1 MEYNLRFRQYSERA
15 ILIEWPQKIDQKMLQ
30 NILFCKKSIEEH
42 RNEVIVEVISSYNSL
57 LIFYLSTIE
66 NVYDE
71 VLVLKSLC
79 SISFEPSDQKQRL
92 WKIPVCYDPALAP
105 DLLSFSEQK
114 KLSIDDVIDLH
125 TTPLYQV
132 YFLGFLPGFF
142 YLGGLDKKLCLP
154 RKVTPSRNVKKG
166 SVAIGG
172 EQTGIYPKDSP
183 GGWHVIGA
191 CPVDFFD
198 VNKVESSKILPDD
211 LIQFISISVLQ
222 YADMSANKVSPSF
235 ELKPTFL

>member
-1 MEYNLRFRQYSERA
+1 
-15 ILIEWPQKIDQKMLQ
+15 LIEWPKKIDQNMLQ

-57 LIFYLSTIE
+57 LIFYVSTIE

-79 SISFEPSDQKQRL
+79 NINFESSNQKQRL
-92 WKIPVCYDPALAP
+92 WKIPVCYDPTLAP
-105 DLLSFSEQK
+105 DLLSFSGQK

-142 YLGGLDKKLCLP
+142 YLGGLDEKLFLP
-154 RKVTPSRNVKKG
+154 RKLTPSRNVKKG

-172 EQTGIYPKDSP
+172 EQTGVYPKDSP
-183 GGWHVIGA
+183 GGWHIIGA
-191 CPVDFFD
+191 CPVSFFD
-198 VNKVESSKILPDD
+198 VNRVGSSNICPSD
-211 LIQFISISVLQ
+211 LIQFISISVFE
-222 YADMSANKVSPSF
+222 YNDVKAKNVSNNF

>member
-1 MEYNLRFRQYSERA
+1 MEYNLRYRQYSERA
-15 ILIEWPQKIDQKMLQ
+15 ILIEWPQKIDQNMLQ

-71 VLVLKSLC
+71 VLRLKSLC
-79 SISFEPSDQKQRL
+79 SVNFESSEQKQRL
-92 WKIPVCYDPALAP
+92 WKIPVCYDPTLAP

-142 YLGGLDKKLCLP
+142 YLGGLDNKLCLP
-154 RKVTPSRNVKKG
+154 RKLTPSRNVKKG

-191 CPVDFFD
+191 CPIDFFD
-198 VNKVESSKILPDD
+198 VNEMEPSKILPGD

-222 YADMSANKVSPSF
+222 YNDISADRVSSNF